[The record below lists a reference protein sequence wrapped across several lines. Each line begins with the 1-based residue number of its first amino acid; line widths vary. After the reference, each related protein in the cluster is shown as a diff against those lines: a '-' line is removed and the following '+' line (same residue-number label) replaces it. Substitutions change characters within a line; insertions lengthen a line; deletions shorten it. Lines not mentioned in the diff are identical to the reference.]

1 MKKAEE
7 MTSRKIEWHRHHLP
21 PNCMF
26 NERKGKHCII
36 LEEPESQKILIALYD
51 QKPMG
56 DLTKIERL
64 AYAGIK

>member
-1 MKKAEE
+1 
-7 MTSRKIEWHRHHLP
+7 
-21 PNCMF
+21 MF